1 MTTRRTLR
9 HARML
14 AAVAAVALPHAS
26 RAQGG
31 LLLQG
36 VYDAE
41 LWKTDSASQL
51 LARNSGKL
59 GALGRINLWT
69 AIEPVRDVVLFGQL
83 QAETGKA
90 RAEPGSEVYVNQYG
104 ARWSPSDAFVL
115 EAGKMTH
122 IVGVFSARHLSF
134 RNPLI
139 GDPDGYTLAY
149 PFGVRVSGTASIFD
163 YRAGLL
169 SKPLWHEG
177 YTPHPSNAAR
187 PAIGV
192 GVTPF
197 TGFRMGASAT
207 VGPYLNS
214 ENAVFIADGDWRR
227 YKQRIVAADLQF
239 SRGYFEANAELAHAS
254 FDVPDR
260 ADAATGLTWYV
271 ETKYTF
277 TPRFY
282 MAVRAE
288 RNDYP
293 FIAAAAIPSGGSPW
307 VASNSDFTD
316 VEVGGGFRVT
326 SSTLLKMSVRAD
338 HWVPN
343 PNPYAPSASGRAL
356 AFQLSQTFDLVEL
369 ATRQR

>member
-1 MTTRRTLR
+1 MMTHRTL
-9 HARML
+9 HLACALAL
-14 AAVAAVALPHAS
+14 AAGVALPQAS

-41 LWKTDSASQL
+41 LWKTDSASSL
-51 LARNSGKL
+51 LARNHGRPGL
-59 GALGRINLWT
+59 LGRVNLWS
-69 AIEPVRDVVLFGQL
+69 AVEPWRDLVLFGQL

-90 RAEPGSEVYVNQYG
+90 RHEPGSEVYVNQYG
-104 ARWSPSDAFVL
+104 VRWSPADAFVL
-115 EAGKMTH
+115 EAGKLTH
-122 IVGVFSARHLSF
+122 IVGVFSNRHLSF

-139 GDPDGYTLAY
+139 GEPDGYSVVY
-149 PFGVRVSGTASIFD
+149 PYGVKVSGTASVFD
-163 YRAGLL
+163 YRAGVV
-169 SKPLWHEG
+169 SMPLWHEG
-177 YTPHPSNAAR
+177 YTPDPSRVAR
-187 PAIGV
+187 PAIGG

-197 TGFRMGASAT
+197 TGFRIGASAT
-207 VGPYLNS
+207 VGPYLGS
-214 ENAVFIADGDWRR
+214 ESAAFIVDGDWRR
-227 YKQRIVAADLQF
+227 YKQRIAAADLQL

-260 ADAATGLTWYV
+260 AAATGLTWYA

-282 MAVRAE
+282 LAVRAE

-293 FIAAAAIPSGGSPW
+293 FIAAFPIPSGGSPW

-338 HWVPN
+338 HRVPSPN
-343 PNPYAPSASGRAL
+343 PFAPTASGRAL
-356 AFQLSQTFDLVEL
+356 ALQVSQTFDLVEI
-369 ATRQR
+369 ATRKR